1 MRQGYRSDDYWVTLS
16 EHHAGQRLKKSLR
29 FRWLTLKTPWR
40 KSDPNSTS
48 ELRGQDFG
56 PTAAKEQH
64 MTIRTQ
70 LTVAIDD
77 VCNRFSPIVCNFL
90 DDRWLVM
97 MALMEAPDLNDDEL
111 AAKVGLSQSQVKK
124 IFREV
129 EFGSVG

>member
-1 MRQGYRSDDYWVTLS
+1 MRVKPLIYSGLGSYATSGWSHRKLF
-16 EHHAGQRLKKSLR
+16 E
-29 FRWLTLKTPWR
+29 PWR
-40 KSDPNSTS
+40 TSEPNSTP

-77 VCNRFSPIVCNFL
+77 VCNKFSPIVCNFL
-90 DDRWLVM
+90 DDRWLVV

-129 EFGSVG
+129 EVGSGG

>member
-1 MRQGYRSDDYWVTLS
+1 
-16 EHHAGQRLKKSLR
+16 
-29 FRWLTLKTPWR
+29 
-40 KSDPNSTS
+40 
-48 ELRGQDFG
+48 
-56 PTAAKEQH
+56 

-70 LTVAIDD
+70 LTVAIDE

-111 AAKVGLSQSQVKK
+111 AAKVGLSQSQVKM

-129 EFGSVG
+129 EFGSGG

>member
-1 MRQGYRSDDYWVTLS
+1 
-16 EHHAGQRLKKSLR
+16 
-29 FRWLTLKTPWR
+29 
-40 KSDPNSTS
+40 
-48 ELRGQDFG
+48 
-56 PTAAKEQH
+56 

-90 DDRWLVM
+90 DDRWLVV

-129 EFGSVG
+129 EVWEWGVKTGNFSFSF

>member
-1 MRQGYRSDDYWVTLS
+1 MVGRYRKLF
-16 EHHAGQRLKKSLR
+16 KSWR
-29 FRWLTLKTPWR
+29 TPE
-40 KSDPNSTS
+40 SNSTS

-56 PTAAKEQH
+56 PTAAKEQP

-70 LTVAIDD
+70 LDVAIDD
-77 VCNRFSPIVCNFL
+77 VHNKFSPIVCNFL
-90 DDRWLVM
+90 DDRWLVV

-129 EFGSVG
+129 GDGSGG

>member
-1 MRQGYRSDDYWVTLS
+1 MRVKPLIYSGLGSYATSGWSHRKLF
-16 EHHAGQRLKKSLR
+16 E
-29 FRWLTLKTPWR
+29 PWR
-40 KSDPNSTS
+40 TSEPNSTS
-48 ELRGQDFG
+48 ELRGQEFG
-56 PTAAKEQH
+56 PTAAKEKH

-77 VCNRFSPIVCNFL
+77 VCNFL
-90 DDRWLVM
+90 DDRWLIV

-129 EFGSVG
+129 GVGSGG

>member
-1 MRQGYRSDDYWVTLS
+1 MREKPLVYSGLGSYATSDSRYRKLF
-16 EHHAGQRLKKSLR
+16 K
-29 FRWLTLKTPWR
+29 PWR
-40 KSDPNSTS
+40 KPHLNSTS

-56 PTAAKEQH
+56 PTAAKEQP

-70 LTVAIDD
+70 LTEAIDD

-90 DDRWLVM
+90 DDRWLVV
-97 MALMEAPDLNDDEL
+97 MALMEAPDLKDEEL

-129 EFGSVG
+129 GFGSGG

>member
-1 MRQGYRSDDYWVTLS
+1 MRVKPLIYSGLGSYATSDSRYRKLC
-16 EHHAGQRLKKSLR
+16 E
-29 FRWLTLKTPWR
+29 PWR
-40 KSDPNSTS
+40 KPEPNSNS

-56 PTAAKEQH
+56 PTAAKKEQH
-64 MTIRTQ
+64 ITIRTQ

-90 DDRWLVM
+90 DDRWLVV

-129 EFGSVG
+129 EFGSGG